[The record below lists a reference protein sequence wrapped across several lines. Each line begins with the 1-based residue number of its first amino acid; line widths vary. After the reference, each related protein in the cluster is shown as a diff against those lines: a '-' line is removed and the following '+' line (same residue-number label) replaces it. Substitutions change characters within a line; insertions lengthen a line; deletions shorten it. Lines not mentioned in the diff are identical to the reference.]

1 MVFNKA
7 IMEVIP
13 AKPSVGPGGTPP
25 LAISQD
31 EFHALIDRTSK
42 RLFRLAARLSGSEL
56 DAQDILQESYLRAYR
71 GLAERKGFDPKATLD
86 TWLYSIVTNVALNW
100 VRDRQRLKVREGHLV
115 PPVESTS
122 GAAEARV
129 ALRELSKVLDLL
141 PAEQRI
147 ALVLKEIEGLS
158 AKEVA
163 TVLGISEGAVE
174 QRLVRARETIREKV
188 RHG

>member
-1 MVFNKA
+1 
-7 IMEVIP
+7 MEVTP
-13 AKPSVGPGGTPP
+13 AKPPAGPSGGPP
-25 LAISQD
+25 LVISQG

-71 GLAERKGFDPKATLD
+71 ALAGKGFDPKATLD
-86 TWLYSIVTNVALNW
+86 TWLYSVVTNVALNW
-100 VRDRQRLKVREGHLV
+100 VRDRQRVQAREGHLA
-115 PPVESTS
+115 PAAESTG

-141 PAEQRI
+141 PPEQRV

-163 TVLGISEGAVE
+163 GVLGISEGAVE